1 MSPELR
7 KLSRLINDMQGLE
20 KELHK
25 YERKYRLRS
34 QDCYRL
40 AHGGKLEQTPEF
52 LVWLGMYETLLA
64 REKEYHRLLKSE
76 LAPIV
81 TALNREGKVVR
92 VAA

>member
-7 KLSRLINDMQGLE
+7 KVSRLINDMQGLE

-34 QDCYRL
+34 QDFYRL
-40 AHGGKLEQTPEF
+40 ANSGKLEQSPEF
-52 LVWLGMYETLLA
+52 LMWLGVYETLLA
-64 REKEYHRLLKSE
+64 REKEYHRLIKSE
-76 LAPIV
+76 LAPIIS
-81 TALNREGKVVR
+81 ALNRESKHAH